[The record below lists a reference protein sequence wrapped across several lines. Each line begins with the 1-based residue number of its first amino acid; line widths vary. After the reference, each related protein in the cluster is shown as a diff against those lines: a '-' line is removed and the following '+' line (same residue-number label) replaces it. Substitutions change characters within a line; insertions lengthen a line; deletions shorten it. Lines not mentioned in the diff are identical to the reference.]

1 MLHIITGYG
10 WRNWRISVP
19 MNGENGKIKLKIAEL
34 YPKYSPLRSGGAI
47 LEMNTWEN
55 WDVMFSP
62 SVKTAAFAS
71 NI

>member
-1 MLHIITGYG
+1 
-10 WRNWRISVP
+10 VP
-19 MNGENGKIKLKIAEL
+19 RNGENGKMKLKIAEL

-62 SVKTAAFAS
+62 MVNNAAFAS